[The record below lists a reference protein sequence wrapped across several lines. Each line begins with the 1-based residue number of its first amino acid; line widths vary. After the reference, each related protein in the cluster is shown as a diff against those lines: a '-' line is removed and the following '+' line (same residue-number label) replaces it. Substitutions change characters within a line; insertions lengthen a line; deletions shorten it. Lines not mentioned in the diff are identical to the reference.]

1 MNQTILLI
9 EDDLELADLV
19 ATYLRSKNFD
29 VTVLNDGGPGAETIT
44 ALQPD
49 LVIVDLMLP
58 NQDGISI
65 CKVARQY
72 YQGFIM
78 MLTAST
84 DDFDQVVALEI
95 GVDVF
100 VQKPIEPRVL
110 LARINALFRRAPD
123 IVKTNTIATPALPS
137 AKLNE
142 FKDMTINYSARKVML
157 AGLHIDLSTPEYD
170 LRSYLSEKAG
180 EIVDRQTLFKAIK
193 NYDYDGQNRF
203 IDITVSQ
210 IRKKLGA
217 QADEYLQT
225 VRGEG
230 YLFVV
235 E

>member
-1 MNQTILLI
+1 MNRTILLI
-9 EDDLELADLV
+9 EDDIELSELIAG
-19 ATYLRSKNFD
+19 YLTSKSFD
-29 VTVLNDGGPGAETIT
+29 VQVLNDGGPAAETIT
-44 ALQPD
+44 AQQPD

-65 CKVARQY
+65 CKVARNY
-72 YQGFIM
+72 YDGFIM

-95 GVDVF
+95 GVDDF

-123 IVKTNTIATPALPS
+123 IIKPSITAPSTAPA
-137 AKLNE
+137 AKVAHFNDLI
-142 FKDMTINYSARKVML
+142 INYSARKVTL
-157 AGLHIDLSTPEYD
+157 RDSHIELSTPEYD
-170 LRSYLSEKAG
+170 LLCYLAERAG
-180 EIVDRQTLFKAIK
+180 EIVDRQTVFKALK

-203 IDITVSQ
+203 VDITVSQ
-210 IRKKLGA
+210 IRKKLGND
-217 QADEYLQT
+217 ADLYLQT
-225 VRGEG
+225 VRGKG